1 MTTTTLIAPDLI
13 ERRIDLNIPPED
25 VHFLSA
31 YITATFG
38 LAFDFRETA
47 IFIAE
52 RPSLHDLLA
61 SSDTTQAAKIAAVH
75 DAIAL
80 LFFGRPWDEDDPEQ
94 LAAIRR
100 GAPSIG
106 YGLAD

>member
-52 RPSLHDLLA
+52 RPGLHDLLA
-61 SSDTTQAAKIAAVH
+61 STDTTKAAKITAVR
-75 DAIAL
+75 DAISM
-80 LFFGRPWDEDDPEQ
+80 LFIGLPWQQGNPFQYE
-94 LAAIRR
+94 AIRR
-100 GAPSIG
+100 AAPGIG